1 MEETEDKIRVL
12 IVDDIAE
19 TRENIRKLLQF
30 EPDVEVVGGAKTG
43 AEGIQLAG
51 EEDPDVVLMDINMPD
66 MDGIAATEA
75 IRSKYPAIQIIILSV
90 QNDANYMRRAMLAGA
105 RDFLTKPPDVDDLTG
120 AIRRAG
126 ELSKAEKSKTA
137 VAAAMM
143 PRGGAIV
150 SGSLVIPTV
159 SQGKIIAMYSPKG
172 GAGSTTLVANL
183 AVALHSEETP
193 VAVVDGNLQFG
204 DLSFFFNEQGKN
216 NIVNLASSSEELDI
230 DIINEVIIDH
240 ADSGV
245 KILAAPMRPEHAES
259 VTGDQFSAV
268 VKFLSQIYSYVLI
281 DTASLLTDIT
291 LATID
296 ACDLLILLTT
306 QDIPSIKNA
315 RLFLDLAGA
324 IGLDTARI
332 LMVMNRYDKRRSNIT
347 PEKVS
352 ENFKQ
357 EFAAVIPLEEKLVVP
372 AMDRGVP
379 FMLHNRSQPV
389 GRAILLLAE
398 NTRKKIAELE
408 EMEPEPIG

>member
-1 MEETEDKIRVL
+1 MADVEDKIRVL

-51 EEDPDVVLMDINMPD
+51 EEDPDVILMDINMPD
-66 MDGIAATEA
+66 MDGIAATEI

-90 QNDANYMRRAMLAGA
+90 QNDLNYMRRAMLAGA
-105 RDFLTKPPDVDDLTG
+105 RDFLTKPPDVDELTA

-126 ELSKAEKSKTA
+126 EMSKAERSKTA
-137 VAAAMM
+137 VAQAMM
-143 PRGGAIV
+143 PRGGTIV

-159 SQGKIIAMYSPKG
+159 SQGKIIAVYSPKG
-172 GAGSTTLVANL
+172 GAGATTLVANL
-183 AVALHSEETP
+183 AVALHSDETP

-240 ADSGV
+240 VDSGI

-259 VTGDQFSAV
+259 VTGDQFGAV
-268 VKFLSQIYSYVLI
+268 IKFLSQMYTYVLV

-291 LATID
+291 LAGID
-296 ACDLLILLTT
+296 ACDLLILITT
-306 QDIPSIKNA
+306 QDIPAIKNA
-315 RLFLDLAGA
+315 RLFFDLAGG
-324 IGLDTARI
+324 IGLDTERI
-332 LMVMNRYDKRRSNIT
+332 LIVMNRYDKRRSNIT

-357 EFAAVIPLEEKLVVP
+357 EFASVIPLDEKLVVP

-379 FMLHNRSQPV
+379 FMLQNRSQPV

-408 EMEPEPIG
+408 EMEPEPVG

>member
-1 MEETEDKIRVL
+1 MADDKIRVL

-30 EPDVEVVGGAKTG
+30 EPDVDVVGAAQTG

-51 EEDPDVVLMDINMPD
+51 DENPDVVLMDINMPD

-75 IRSKYPAIQIIILSV
+75 IRKKYPAIQIVILSV

-105 RDFLTKPPDVDDLTG
+105 RDFLTKPPDVDELTA

-126 ELSKAEKSKTA
+126 EMSQAEKSKSA

-143 PRGGAIV
+143 PQMVARAT
-150 SGSLVIPTV
+150 GSLVIP
-159 SQGKIIAMYSPKG
+159 SIAQGKIISMYAPKG
-172 GAGSTTLVANL
+172 GAGSTTLVSNL

-204 DLSFFFNEQGKN
+204 DLSFFFNQQGKN
-216 NIVNLASSSEELDI
+216 SIVDLATSSEELDI
-230 DIINEVIIDH
+230 EIINEVIIEH
-240 ADSGV
+240 PDSGV
-245 KILAAPMRPEHAES
+245 KILSAPMRPEHAES
-259 VTGDQFSAV
+259 VTGEQFAMV
-268 VKFLSQIYSYVLI
+268 LKFLRQMFTYVLV
-281 DTASLLTDIT
+281 DMASLLTEIT

-296 ACDLLILLTT
+296 VSDVLILLTT

-315 RLFLDLAGA
+315 RLFLDLVNAL
-324 IGLDTARI
+324 GLETDRI

-357 EFAAVIPLEEKLVVP
+357 EFASVIPIDEKLVVP
-372 AMDRGVP
+372 AMDRGIP
-379 FMLHNRSQPV
+379 FMLQNKSHPVSRS
-389 GRAILLLAE
+389 ILLLAE
-398 NTRKKIAELE
+398 KTRRKIAELE
-408 EMEPEPIG
+408 QLEAEPV